1 MADKNQQTPDKQ
13 QVVELH
19 DETLDEV
26 SGGPVY
32 VKIDS
37 ITKQAPGDGSVLPSI
52 SDGTS
57 NTIR

>member
-1 MADKNQQTPDKQ
+1 MTDKNQQTPGKQ
-13 QVVELH
+13 QAVELQ

-32 VKIDS
+32 IKIDS
-37 ITKQAPGDGSVLPSI
+37 ITKQKPGDGSVLPSI

-57 NTIR
+57 NTVS